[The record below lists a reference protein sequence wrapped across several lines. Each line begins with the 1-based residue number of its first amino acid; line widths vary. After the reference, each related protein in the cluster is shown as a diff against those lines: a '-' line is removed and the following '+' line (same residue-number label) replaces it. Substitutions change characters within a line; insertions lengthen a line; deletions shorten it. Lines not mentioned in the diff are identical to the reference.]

1 MPDRHPPPGD
11 SSTFTYSSRARTSP
25 DEKPESACETLVLS
39 GGVRWTLHSISVEA
53 MIVLNRDE
61 RIERS
66 VATRALSFENNFT
79 FGWYGV
85 GIQMWPFVADV
96 FVVLAECT

>member
-1 MPDRHPPPGD
+1 
-11 SSTFTYSSRARTSP
+11 
-25 DEKPESACETLVLS
+25 
-39 GGVRWTLHSISVEA
+39 